1 MSVNGGEAA
10 RLLLMYAVFPLWV
23 AAGLADWA
31 CHRRTRIERTS
42 GLPENA
48 FHWALF
54 AQMGLAIVAVGLL
67 EVNAAVLLLVF
78 AAFLAHELTT
88 YVELRYTVPRRE
100 VGPLEQMV
108 HSFMEL
114 LPLVMLAL
122 LATMAWD
129 QALALFGIGEPDFSL
144 RAKEQPWPPGYLLS
158 AFAAAAVLN
167 ALPLAEET
175 LRCWRLIRFR
185 TPVRPAPR

>member
-1 MSVNGGEAA
+1 MTAA
-10 RLLLMYAVFPLWV
+10 ATAQALLMAAVFPLWV

-31 CHRRTRIERTS
+31 CHRRTRIEHTA

-54 AQMGLAIVAVGLL
+54 GQMGIAVLAIGLL

-88 YVELRYTVPRRE
+88 YVELRYAVPRRT

-114 LPLVMLAL
+114 LPLVALAL
-122 LATMAWD
+122 LAVMAWD
-129 QALALFGIGEPDFSL
+129 DVRALFGAGEPDFSL
-144 RAKEQPWPPGYLLS
+144 RPKEQPWPAAYLLG
-158 AFAAAAVLN
+158 AAAAGVVFN
-167 ALPLAEET
+167 VLPLAEET
-175 LRCWRLIRFR
+175 VRCWRNR
-185 TPVRPAPR
+185 PVA

>member
-1 MSVNGGEAA
+1 MSEEGSEAA
-10 RLLLMYAVFPLWV
+10 RLLLMYVVLPLWV

-31 CHRRTRIERTS
+31 CHRRTRIQRTS

-48 FHWALF
+48 FHWTLF
-54 AQMGLAIVAVGLL
+54 AQMGLAIVAVALL

-88 YVELRYTVPRRE
+88 YVELRYTVPLRYI
-100 VGPLEQMV
+100 GPFEQMV

-122 LATMAWD
+122 LATLAWE
-129 QALALFGIGEPDFSL
+129 QTLALFGMGEPDFSL
-144 RAKEQPWPPGYLLS
+144 RAKDAPWPLAYLLS
-158 AFAAAAVLN
+158 GLVAVALLN
-167 ALPLAEET
+167 VLPLAEET
-175 LRCWRLIRFR
+175 LRCWRARS
-185 TPVRPAPR
+185 A